1 MPPPIDIVAPK
12 QCRGFRESGSPWAE
26 AHSFML
32 APPTRLISNAEL
44 SMGLRPRLSA
54 VAASRLTGTPG
65 WRRSAAYWNPGL
77 APGGL
82 SLKNPVPRQCCGLG
96 ESGEAAVGAGHPS
109 NRRLQGFLIKQRS
122 RASMPPR
129 GWRPGIND
137 SKILPPDAAQ
147 QDYPTLFFSLWEG

>member
-1 MPPPIDIVAPK
+1 
-12 QCRGFRESGSPWAE
+12 
-26 AHSFML
+26 
-32 APPTRLISNAEL
+32 
-44 SMGLRPRLSA
+44 MGLRPRLSA

-65 WRRSAAYWNPGL
+65 WRRFAAYWNPGL
-77 APGGL
+77 APLRGL
-82 SLKNPVPRQCCGLG
+82 LEPRAGARGIILKNPVPRQCCGLG

-109 NRRLQGFLIKQRS
+109 KRRLQGFLIKQRS

>member
-1 MPPPIDIVAPK
+1 
-12 QCRGFRESGSPWAE
+12 
-26 AHSFML
+26 
-32 APPTRLISNAEL
+32 
-44 SMGLRPRLSA
+44 MGLRPRLSA
-54 VAASRLTGTPG
+54 IAATRLTGT
-65 WRRSAAYWNPGL
+65 PGL

-109 NRRLQGFLIKQRS
+109 KRRLQGFLIKQRS

-137 SKILPPDAAQ
+137 SQFLSPDAAQ
-147 QDYPTLFFSLWEG
+147 ALLFQARLIVVH